1 MTAFFKFRKLL
12 ALAVL
17 ICATASLSL
26 ARAESAALDAP
37 KGPVVLSVE
46 GRIANTNRA
55 GGADFDMEQLQ
66 ALPWVTRETY
76 TDWTD
81 GAQTF
86 EGVPLQALLD
96 AVGARGDR
104 ITAVALND
112 YKVGLP
118 ASDAKEHDVLL
129 AIKHEGKFMRVRDK
143 GPIWIIYPR
152 DEASST
158 LPDRHNE
165 KMVWQLRTLVI
176 E

>member
-1 MTAFFKFRKLL
+1 MTVFPCFPRRLV
-12 ALAVL
+12 LAVL

-26 ARAESAALDAP
+26 ARAESVASDAP

-46 GRIANTNRA
+46 GRIATTNRP

-76 TDWTD
+76 TDWTE

-96 AVGARGDR
+96 AVGARGER

-112 YKVGLP
+112 YKVELP
-118 ASDAKEHDVLL
+118 ASDARTHDVLL
-129 AIKHEGKFMRVRDK
+129 AIKHDGRFMRVRDK

-152 DEASST
+152 GEASST
-158 LPDRHNE
+158 LPNRHNE
-165 KMVWQLRTLVI
+165 KMVWQLRTLVV